1 MYTLPNGPDPD
12 DSLLSECG
20 AMNLFFLVRKTDGTR
35 SSSSSATRSSSS
47 SSSSESR
54 GMSSSSGSISSNG
67 GLELVTP
74 PLDGTILPGV
84 TRDSILQLARG

>member
-20 AMNLFFLVRKTDGTR
+20 AMNLFFLIKQEGG
-35 SSSSSATRSSSS
+35 SSSSSSNATSSSSKGGSSSSDSSSS
-47 SSSSESR
+47 SSS
-54 GMSSSSGSISSNG
+54 

-84 TRDSILQLARG
+84 TRDSILQLAKG